1 MSKNKNS
8 LIRLIAF
15 YTDKFKELEK
25 DSENSEKKEL
35 IYDTLKL
42 LLELKEYRLKEY
54 LKNIKEERLKKG
66 EKNDRK

>member
-1 MSKNKNS
+1 MSENKNS

-15 YTDKFKELEK
+15 YTDKFKELENS
-25 DSENSEKKEL
+25 SEDSEKKEL

-54 LKNIKEERLKKG
+54 LKNIKEERLNKK
-66 EKNDRK
+66 ERTK